1 MPITYKPI
9 ATVTVGSGGTSTI
22 TFTSIP
28 QTYTDLCIVYSAR
41 SDNSATNWNNM
52 KLAFN
57 GSTADASWRYLA
69 GYNNG
74 IASSNVT
81 GQVEVWINFNA
92 STGSTFSNSM
102 VYISNYT
109 SSNNK
114 RISVETV
121 AEGAAQDQI
130 VGMVA
135 GLWSNSAAITSI
147 SATPSSGNFMQYSTA
162 TLYGIKNS

>member
-1 MPITYKPI
+1 MPSRYTPI
-9 ATVTVGSGGTSTI
+9 ATVTVGSGGASTI

-28 QTYTDLCIVYSAR
+28 QTYTDLCILYSAR
-41 SDNSATNWNNM
+41 SDGSLNWNNM

-69 GYNNG
+69 QYNNG
-74 IASSNVT
+74 VAYSNVT
-81 GQVEVWINFNA
+81 GQVEVWVNFNA

-102 VYISNYT
+102 VYITNYT

-114 RISVETV
+114 RMSIETV

-162 TLYGIKNS
+162 TIYGISNS